1 MADDVGEFPRVGKIS
16 YEAFLTDY
24 LQPNKLCVFS
34 CELTQEWKCRK
45 EWVVNGEPNF
55 EFLHQ
60 NFGNAIAP
68 VADCNQECNGNH
80 SKDTM
85 SIAAFLEYWRKR
97 RDVDAGHKAYT
108 TPECFSSDW
117 LNEFWDQREDECDDY
132 RFVYMGPKGTW
143 TPFHADVFRSYSW
156 SANICGSKK
165 WIIFP
170 PAEERYFYDKL
181 GNLAYDITSEDL
193 RNPEKFPNAAKA
205 KQPIVILQKEGEVIF
220 IPSGW
225 FHQVHNMED
234 TISINHNW
242 TNAYGLMYM
251 WKHIQDELFKV
262 KQSIEDCKD
271 MPEWHL
277 HCQVMLR
284 AISGIHYHDFVQF
297 LAHIAKPRMACIKV
311 LTQIATMSNEKVKE
325 TVMGR
330 LLAKNPVFLEWV
342 DCILNQEKKRT
353 FLYKYCL
360 YDILQISKCLS
371 EVKEDTSFMELDD
384 NTLLGQVL
392 DILTDIE
399 GVLCQSG
406 FGNK

>member
-1 MADDVGEFPRVGKIS
+1 MADDVDGFPRVGKIS

-68 VADCNQECNGNH
+68 VADCNQECNGSH

-97 RDVDAGHKAYT
+97 RDVYADKPIGSSERILYLKDWHFCKSFPGHKAYT

-132 RFVYMGPKGTW
+132 RFVYMGPKGT
-143 TPFHADVFRSYSW
+143 
-156 SANICGSKK
+156 C
-165 WIIFP
+165 
-170 PAEERYFYDKL
+170 
-181 GNLAYDITSEDL
+181 
-193 RNPEKFPNAAKA
+193 
-205 KQPIVILQKEGEVIF
+205 
-220 IPSGW
+220 GW

-277 HCQVMLR
+277 HCQ
-284 AISGIHYHDFVQF
+284 
-297 LAHIAKPRMACIKV
+297 
-311 LTQIATMSNEKVKE
+311 
-325 TVMGR
+325 
-330 LLAKNPVFLEWV
+330 
-342 DCILNQEKKRT
+342 
-353 FLYKYCL
+353 
-360 YDILQISKCLS
+360 
-371 EVKEDTSFMELDD
+371 
-384 NTLLGQVL
+384 
-392 DILTDIE
+392 
-399 GVLCQSG
+399 
-406 FGNK
+406 